1 MAIKAWSVRGM
12 EVRVA
17 EMWDGRVGGWRLM
30 IFCARA
36 TRGLR
41 RIGRE
46 RLGALLARGT
56 RTVKLCS
63 FDARAVKGSLGHSL
77 NER

>member
-1 MAIKAWSVRGM
+1 MKAGRGWS
-12 EVRVA
+12 
-17 EMWDGRVGGWRLM
+17 LM

-41 RIGRE
+41 RMGRE
-46 RLGALLARGT
+46 RLGALLARRT

-63 FDARAVKGSLGHSL
+63 FDARSKGQPRPLP
-77 NER
+77 